1 MFEGIKTGSRLLLG
15 AALLTGCMDDRL
27 AGGTGIG
34 NPKGSVTVAMQA
46 ASSQDGL
53 AKTAA
58 PRNPDGSFTIIDA
71 GGTPFTVQASFANVG
86 RIRLKLPDGLDC
98 KHADETACDAAEVS
112 IPGPLVA
119 DLMTGKW
126 LPDPGTFRIPVGSY
140 RRIDVRLEGKS
151 QEKPGPDSGLNGHSL
166 IIKGIFDHAGKTGR
180 TFKITLDF
188 EEDVRFN
195 SDTGLAVES
204 PGLNTFIIFLDVEK
218 WLVDVNI
225 TRCLE
230 EGGLALQ
237 ADGGLVIDK
246 DNTCGQLENDVKTAI
261 KGSGSLGRRKE

>member
-1 MFEGIKTGSRLLLG
+1 
-15 AALLTGCMDDRL
+15 
-27 AGGTGIG
+27 
-34 NPKGSVTVAMQA
+34 
-46 ASSQDGL
+46 
-53 AKTAA
+53 
-58 PRNPDGSFTIIDA
+58 
-71 GGTPFTVQASFANVG
+71 
-86 RIRLKLPDGLDC
+86 
-98 KHADETACDAAEVS
+98 
-112 IPGPLVA
+112 
-119 DLMTGKW
+119 
-126 LPDPGTFRIPVGSY
+126 
-140 RRIDVRLEGKS
+140 EGKS